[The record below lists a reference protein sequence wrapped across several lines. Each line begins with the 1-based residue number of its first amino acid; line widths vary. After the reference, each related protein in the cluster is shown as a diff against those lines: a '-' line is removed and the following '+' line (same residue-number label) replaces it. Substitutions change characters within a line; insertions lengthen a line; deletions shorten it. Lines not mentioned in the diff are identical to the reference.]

1 MTQKPHTPSSLPA
14 LGGKAPSTKAVD
26 WECIELDYR
35 AGIKTLR
42 QIAEENG
49 ITHGAI
55 NKRAKR
61 DGWERDL
68 SEKIQSKAD
77 ALVSKALVSKAVSME
92 TKVSERQVI
101 EVAAQAVADVRLAH
115 RRDIHRARNLANAL
129 LDELERQTNPETL
142 ALLSELGELLRNP
155 DDKGMDKLNDLY
167 HAIIAL
173 PERSKT
179 MKVLVESLQKLVDME
194 RTAFGMDA
202 KGADD
207 DKKGVEA
214 VSTKDLL
221 LLAKA
226 LRGGQQ

>member
-1 MTQKPHTPSSLPA
+1 MA
-14 LGGKAPSTKAVD
+14 APKKID
-26 WECIELDYR
+26 YDRIEPGWR
-35 AGIKTLR
+35 AGLLSPHQLAALYTEETGQKVSHAAIIKHFKKSG
-42 QIAEENG
+42 IA
-49 ITHGAI
+49 
-55 NKRAKR
+55 
-61 DGWERDL
+61 RDL
-68 SEKIQSKAD
+68 SSKINDRANAMVTEAMVTGKVTSKPSIPD
-77 ALVSKALVSKAVSME
+77 SLIIEQGSV
-92 TKVSERQVI
+92 QVAT
-101 EVAAQAVADVRLAH
+101 VKLAH

-129 LDELERQTNPETL
+129 LDELEQQTNPETL

-155 DDKGMDKLNDLY
+155 DDKGMDKINDLY

>member
-1 MTQKPHTPSSLPA
+1 MA
-14 LGGKAPSTKAVD
+14 APKKID
-26 WECIELDYR
+26 YDRIEPGWR
-35 AGIKTLR
+35 AGLLSPHQLAALYTEETGQKVSHAAIIKHFKKSG
-42 QIAEENG
+42 IA
-49 ITHGAI
+49 
-55 NKRAKR
+55 
-61 DGWERDL
+61 RDL
-68 SEKIQSKAD
+68 SSKINDRANAMVTEAMVTGEVTSKPSIPD
-77 ALVSKALVSKAVSME
+77 ALIIEQGSI
-92 TKVSERQVI
+92 QVAT
-101 EVAAQAVADVRLAH
+101 VKLAH

-167 HAIIAL
+167 RAIIAL